1 MRHPETVEVLEQ
13 GRALGHALADMLER
27 VQGIRVRRP
36 SPSGRVIPEVDGTF
50 RLTDLYIAPG
60 TVAHSTGSREL
71 AVDIM
76 AAINESTLDAA
87 RRHKL
92 AIAETVLPDIP
103 EVPWVPRRLR

>member
-1 MRHPETVEVLEQ
+1 MRHPETIEVLAQ

-27 VQGIRVRRP
+27 VQQIRARRP
-36 SPSGRVIPEVDGTF
+36 SPSGRVIPEVDGTL
-50 RLTDLYIAPG
+50 RLTGLYIAPG
-60 TVAHSTGSREL
+60 TIAHSTDCRAL

-87 RRHKL
+87 RQHKL
-92 AIAETVLPDIP
+92 AIAETVYPDIP